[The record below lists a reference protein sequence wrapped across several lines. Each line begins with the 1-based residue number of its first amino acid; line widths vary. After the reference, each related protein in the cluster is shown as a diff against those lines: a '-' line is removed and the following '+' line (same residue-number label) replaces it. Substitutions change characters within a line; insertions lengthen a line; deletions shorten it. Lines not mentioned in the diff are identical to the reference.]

1 MERQKLIISLLLITL
16 IVNVVLGIELYYAL
30 HKPSQP
36 IAQTPLNI
44 SGLQIETSNTSTIT
58 TTTVT
63 TTVTSIPTS
72 TTTMSSSIS
81 STTTESPSLYNFS
94 FKVKFKLHVDKKGV
108 YIIGIKPNMTFA
120 SLYVLIYFD
129 DGNTVLLSLN
139 HTTANITFSD
149 KNIEVTAY
157 IEGSAYQNLTPTEIL
172 DDLGLYLKFVSA
184 TSQNSDD

>member
-44 SGLQIETSNTSTIT
+44 SGLQIETSNTSTLT
-58 TTTVT
+58 TTTAT
-63 TTVTSIPTS
+63 TIPTS
-72 TTTMSSSIS
+72 TTTKS
-81 STTTESPSLYNFS
+81 STISPTTATSPSLYNFS

-108 YIIGIKPNMTFA
+108 YIIGIKPNITFA

-129 DGNTVLLSLN
+129 DGNTVVLSLN
-139 HTTANITFSD
+139 HSTANITFSD

-184 TSQNSDD
+184 ISQNNDD